1 MMLSAI
7 SLCFGV
13 IVGGLS
19 WNAFQIYNAVPDED
33 RSLLDKPAPGFRYI
47 WIFIKLFSHYFGRY
61 VSDNYQKNTNAR
73 LVSAGIQY
81 SINPIQL
88 LGAKI
93 VSAVFFGAFVALLLS
108 VVDPGLLPLAL
119 LCMFVGYFYPD
130 WWLKAKLQVRRRSIN
145 RTLPFYLDVI
155 ILSIEAGTN
164 LTGGITQA
172 VQKSSD
178 SPLKSEYAHVLR
190 DIRSGKSRADAL
202 RAMCERAK
210 CQSLTAVTNSMIQA
224 EQSGSSLAPV
234 LRAQA
239 DQLRNS
245 RFLQAEKL
253 AMEAPVKLLGPL
265 IIFIFPTTFLV
276 LSFVILSKA
285 IATGVITWEPIVWA
299 YYWPN

>member
-1 MMLSAI
+1 MLSAI

-47 WIFIKLFSHYFGRY
+47 WIFIKLFSHYFGNY
-61 VSDNYQKNTNAR
+61 VTEDYQTKTNAR

-81 SINPIQL
+81 SISPIQF
-88 LGAKI
+88 LGSKV
-93 VSAVFFGAFVALLLS
+93 VSALIFGSFVGFMLA
-108 VVDPGLLPLAL
+108 VVNTGLLPLAL
-119 LCMFVGYFYPD
+119 LCALGGYFYPD
-130 WWLKAKLQVRRRSIN
+130 MWLKAKLQARRVAIN
-145 RTLPFYLDVI
+145 RALPFYLDVI

-178 SPLKSEYAHVLR
+178 SPLKTEYAHVLR
-190 DIRSGKSRADAL
+190 DIRSGKTRADAL
-202 RAMCERAK
+202 RAMTERARS
-210 CQSLTAVTNSMIQA
+210 QPLSAVTNSMIQA
-224 EQSGSSLAPV
+224 EQSGSSLAPI
-234 LRAQA
+234 LRAQS
-239 DQLRNS
+239 DQLRNT

-276 LSFVILSKA
+276 LSFVVLSKA
-285 IATGVITWEPIVWA
+285 ILAGVITWEPIVWA
-299 YYWPN
+299 FYWPG